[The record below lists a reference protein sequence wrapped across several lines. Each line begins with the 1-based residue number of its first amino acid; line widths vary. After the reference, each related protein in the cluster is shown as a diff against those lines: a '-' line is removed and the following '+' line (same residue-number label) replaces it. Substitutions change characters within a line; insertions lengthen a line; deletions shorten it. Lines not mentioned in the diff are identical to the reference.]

1 MENRWVADDN
11 PIAHTFATTDTSV
24 CFDVIP
30 KGCWTTTDRDQ
41 LCVCDNLLM
50 HS

>member
-11 PIAHTFATTDTSV
+11 PITHIFETTDNSV

-30 KGCWTTTDRDQ
+30 KGCWTIIDKNQ
-41 LCVCDNLLM
+41 LCVCNNLLM
-50 HS
+50 DS